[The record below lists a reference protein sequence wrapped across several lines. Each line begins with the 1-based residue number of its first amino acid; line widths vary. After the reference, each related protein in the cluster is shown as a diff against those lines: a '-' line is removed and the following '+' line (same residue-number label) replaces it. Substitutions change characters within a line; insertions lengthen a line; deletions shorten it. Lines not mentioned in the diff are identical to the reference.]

1 MTMQRRNLLTVW
13 VAAAFGAALSAP
25 LPVAAQELGFDDLAV
40 ASRPAAETQR
50 VAELTFDKE
59 ALYARLMAQ
68 ERAEHSSSD
77 HMSFLDRG
85 LRTSPLRADAGSVAA
100 RLADSTLGDGSSAGE
115 PMPAAGQ
122 MPASIN
128 TSVFAGMHP
137 SIKGVCVVAGTPT
150 AAGMRVRWYGRNATA
165 NSQFWSATKI
175 VQAYNLAAL
184 VGKKRPDLSLDE
196 MVLRPAGGASPVIPV
211 PALLQDI
218 VSYDAGVPRS
228 NGGSEMLGRFLLREQ
243 RQEALRSYTGHAAQL
258 AGGYGAAALIQQP
271 ELVTRGG
278 VVIARAP
285 AGVGTPGP
293 NLVSAYDMA
302 RVVAMAA
309 WHCRLS
315 ADSRI
320 PGAQWNSLRTV
331 MRAMGEDSARY
342 LDVALQQLGL
352 TDKIKDP
359 VIATKLG
366 FGISSASGLAELTY
380 VGTLQFTDLRFP
392 EQPVRRVCFALKGA
406 ASNAVA
412 LDARV
417 AVEVTEIV
425 RLLANGR
432 L

>member
-1 MTMQRRNLLTVW
+1 
-13 VAAAFGAALSAP
+13 
-25 LPVAAQELGFDDLAV
+25 VAAQEPGFDDLAAV
-40 ASRPAAETQR
+40 GRPAAETKR
-50 VAELTFDKE
+50 VADLTLDKE

-68 ERAEHSSSD
+68 ERAEHSNSS
-77 HMSFLDRG
+77 HLSFLDRG
-85 LRTSPLRADAGSVAA
+85 LRTSPFRAEAGSIVS
-100 RLADSTLGDGSSAGE
+100 RLADSTLGDGSAAGE
-115 PMPAAGQ
+115 PMPAAGR
-122 MPASIN
+122 MPASID
-128 TSVFAGMHP
+128 TSVFAGMHS
-137 SIKGVCVVAGTPT
+137 SINSICVVAGTPT
-150 AAGMRVRWYGRNATA
+150 ASGIRARWYGRNATA

-175 VQAYNLAAL
+175 VQAYNLAAI
-184 VGKKRPDLSLDE
+184 VGKQRPDLSLDE
-196 MVLRPAGGASPVIPV
+196 MVIRPAGGSSPVIPV

-243 RQEALRSYTGHAAQL
+243 RQAALRSCTGHAAQL
-258 AGGYGAAALIQQP
+258 AGGYGAASLIQQP
-271 ELVTRGG
+271 ELVAKNGT
-278 VVIARAP
+278 VIARAP
-285 AGVGTPGP
+285 GSVGTAGP
-293 NLVSAYDMA
+293 NLVSAYDLA

-309 WHCRLS
+309 WHCRLGQE
-315 ADSRI
+315 SRI

-352 TDKIKDP
+352 KDKIKDP

-392 EQPVRRVCFALKGA
+392 DQPVRRACFALKGA

-417 AVEVTEIV
+417 AVEVTEFV
-425 RLLANGR
+425 RLLANGK